1 MPGKYINASI
11 SEQTVMGST
20 RDTVADEKILKEKS
34 KNIYFYWSVASVL
47 SRKSFYSFVF
57 SHTDVSGDVTVSP
70 LL

>member
-34 KNIYFYWSVASVL
+34 KNIYFYWSVL